1 MESRIFNT
9 NLYQNVKNETKP
21 YRLFIQKIKNDWSF
35 TLSGMIAFNLLT
47 ALLPMAII
55 LFGIL
60 GLILGNNIN
69 LQNQIKMNIINTF
82 PPKINDSLNE
92 IINLAF
98 EKLYYDAKIILIFGI
113 LFSIIGCLRL
123 FIAIDKCLTII
134 YRIEERKFLK
144 KYFLSIKIFF
154 LFLILIPLMII
165 TSSIPSI
172 FSNMISNIGSRF
184 STYFFG
190 FLSSLFLTFLLFEII
205 YFLIPNKKMTFKQTW
220 CGAIIAASA
229 LQLFMIFFPFYIRK
243 YMMSYTGQIGF
254 SIILIL
260 FLFYF
265 AFIMILGAQINAFFF
280 EHIQPLP
287 VSLGTF
293 INKLVQDYNM
303 KTIEHH

>member
-1 MESRIFNT
+1 MESAVTNT
-9 NLYQNVKNETKP
+9 DLFENVKQETKP
-21 YRLFIQKIKNDWSF
+21 YRLFLKKFRHDWSLV
-35 TLSGMIAFNLLT
+35 LSSMLAFNFLI

-69 LQNQIKMNIINTF
+69 LQNRIKNNIINTF
-82 PPKINDSLNE
+82 PPKANEGLRE

-98 EKLYYDAKIILIFGI
+98 TKLYHDAGVILTFGI

-123 FIAIDKCLTII
+123 FIAIDRSLTII

-144 KYFLSIKIFF
+144 KYFLAIKMLF

-165 TSSIPSI
+165 ASSIPSI
-172 FSNMISNIGSRF
+172 LLDIIPNIGGRF
-184 STYFFG
+184 GTYILG
-190 FLSSLFLTFLLFEII
+190 ILSSLSVSFILFEII

-220 CGAIIAASA
+220 CGAIISATA
-229 LQLFMIFFPFYIRK
+229 LQLFMILFPLYIRK
-243 YMMSYTGQIGF
+243 CMTSYTGQIGLAF
-254 SIILIL
+254 ILVL

-265 AFIMILGAQINAFFF
+265 AIILILGAQINAFFF

-287 VSLGTF
+287 VPIGTF
-293 INKLVQDYNM
+293 ISKLTEDYDGKIRNN
-303 KTIEHH
+303 H